1 MEPCAPLGAGTL
13 LLPLLLLRS
22 PVGAAQDLGP
32 HKWNESC
39 VHTTFPGT
47 ACEHCWREPVGTR
60 TGDTEVTLPLS
71 WTGRGLQGKDPR
83 DTERRWKAGARGV
96 CVCVCV
102 CVCVYT
108 SERVR
113 ECCVCT
119 CASICVAL
127 RRRGWARVGG
137 LSICGAA
144 QSPLAVASE
153 DTGLCSLR

>member
-22 PVGAAQDLGP
+22 PMGAAQDLGP

-102 CVCVYT
+102 CVCTRLSV
-108 SERVR
+108 SVSAVCVHVRVSVWP
-113 ECCVCT
+113 CVD
-119 CASICVAL
+119 
-127 RRRGWARVGG
+127 VGG
-137 LSICGAA
+137 REWGVSLSVG
-144 QSPLAVASE
+144 QLSHL
-153 DTGLCSLR
+153 SLWLQRTQVSVP